1 MSRCLRRG
9 KGARAY
15 LISAKV
21 DEDAVRYLCG
31 AFACATFEAWMQWA
45 AGRMRKPVPYL
56 VAAAG

>member
-31 AFACATFEAWMQWA
+31 AFACATFEAWM
-45 AGRMRKPVPYL
+45 RKPVPYL